1 MVFAA
6 FFVATAVVLAISAYC
21 AWRDFK
27 QFGDVLGA
35 SQLLMIVLGLSVICR
50 TVAPPGGVGNMVWL
64 SIVDLA
70 ALMVSA
76 YWFVTRKALWC
87 FVLCFTFIAQ
97 LVAHAGFWRGFSA
110 GIDGSY
116 AYILCLN
123 VLAVLQ
129 LVAVGWPGARHVA
142 GVFGA
147 LLHDRR
153 ARGFRFSHGAHQ

>member
-1 MVFAA
+1 MIFMA
-6 FFVATAVVLAISAYC
+6 FFIATACVLAISAYS
-21 AWRDFK
+21 AWHDFQ

-35 SQLLMIVLGLSVICR
+35 AQLLMVVLGLSIICR
-50 TVAPPGGVGNMVWL
+50 SLAPPGGVGNMIWL
-64 SIVDLA
+64 SVVDLM
-70 ALMVSA
+70 ALMISA
-76 YWFVTRKALWC
+76 YWFMTRPTAWC

-97 LVAHAGFWRGFSA
+97 LVAHAGFWRGFLSGA
-110 GIDGSY
+110 TASY

-147 LLHDRR
+147 LLHDRG